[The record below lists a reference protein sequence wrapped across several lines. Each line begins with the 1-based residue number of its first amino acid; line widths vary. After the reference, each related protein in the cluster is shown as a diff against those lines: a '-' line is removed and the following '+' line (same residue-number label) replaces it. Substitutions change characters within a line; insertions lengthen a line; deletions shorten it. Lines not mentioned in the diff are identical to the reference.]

1 MEAAAMK
8 AAAMKAATSAAALA
22 VAEIGRGSKDRQ
34 NNSKDYREFVCHR
47 ASPIRARLAPDSDYR
62 LRSGHQVFLCFL
74 NASLNP
80 ADTQWGWYQTRERSG
95 IKVAERALTTSE
107 LRILRSLIMRLS
119 LFTVL
124 LDIYGRVPICV
135 ACSPIP
141 THLRRERQLKGISV
155 AKAATSTRV
164 AGRQK
169 LLKPVVDILFREP
182 ARR

>member
-1 MEAAAMK
+1 
-8 AAAMKAATSAAALA
+8 
-22 VAEIGRGSKDRQ
+22 
-34 NNSKDYREFVCHR
+34 
-47 ASPIRARLAPDSDYR
+47 
-62 LRSGHQVFLCFL
+62 
-74 NASLNP
+74 
-80 ADTQWGWYQTRERSG
+80 
-95 IKVAERALTTSE
+95 
-107 LRILRSLIMRLS
+107 MRLS

-155 AKAATSTRV
+155 AKAPASTRV